1 MPFLPI
7 FTPANVDRMK
17 NIRFGTDGW
26 RAVIGRD
33 FTFDNL
39 SRVTHAT
46 ARWLKNQTEQ
56 PSVMVGYDA
65 RFNGALFARSVAQQL
80 IRQGIRVF
88 LSPDFV
94 STPMV
99 SLATAQRQVT
109 AGIIITA
116 SHNPPEYSGFKLKGS
131 FGGPLFPKMIAEIE
145 ALIPDEVSQWEDL
158 PPTASLEYYDMEA
171 LYINHLRQTFDLQA
185 IKNSELRLGYD
196 AMFGAG
202 QNVVKRLLPH
212 TICYRCDYNPSFLGQ
227 APEPIERNLLDFQQK
242 MLQNHLQWGLATDG
256 DADRIGLFDEKGQFV
271 DSHHI
276 ILLLLY
282 YLHGIKGQKGKVI
295 CTFSCTE
302 KIATYCQKFGLD
314 LEITKIGFKYIGE
327 IMAREHVLVGGEE
340 SGGIAVAGHIPERDG
355 IYIGLMILELMA
367 QTGKSLTQLVQE
379 VYQIVGSF
387 AVERNDLHLS
397 ETQKQ
402 AVLAECKNNPPSQ
415 IGDYQVVK
423 AEDLDGYKFYL
434 GSGKWVMIRP
444 SGTEPLLRIY
454 AEGSTSAEALAII
467 SQTIQHFRL

>member
-1 MPFLPI
+1 
-7 FTPANVDRMK
+7 MK
-17 NIRFGTDGW
+17 KIRFGTDGW

-46 ARWLKNQTEQ
+46 ALWLKNQTEH

-65 RFNGALFARSVAQQL
+65 RFNGVLFAQAVAQQL
-80 IRQGIRVF
+80 IRQGVKVF

-145 ALIPDEVSQWEDL
+145 ALIPDEVPQWEDL
-158 PPTASLEYYDMEA
+158 PATASLEYYDMEA
-171 LYINHLRQTFDLQA
+171 LYINHLRQSFDLQA
-185 IKNSELRLGYD
+185 VKNSGLRLGYD

-202 QNVVKRLLPH
+202 QNVVKRLLPQ
-212 TICYRCDYNPSFLGQ
+212 TLCYRCEYNPSFLGQ

-295 CTFSCTE
+295 CTFSCSE
-302 KIATYCQKFGLD
+302 KIAAYCQKFGLD

-327 IMAREHVLVGGEE
+327 IMARENVLVGGEE

-367 QTGKSLTQLVQE
+367 QTGKSLTRLVEE

-387 AVERNDLHLS
+387 AVERNDLHLP

-402 AVLAECKNNPPSQ
+402 AVLAECRSNPPQ
-415 IGDYQVVK
+415 KIGDYPVSRV
-423 AEDLDGYKFYL
+423 EDLDGFKFRL

-454 AEGSTSAEALAII
+454 AEGSTSAEAYAII